1 MAIARNA
8 LKRIKFGD
16 VATGRRLPLVHPGD
30 VLLHDFM
37 EPMGLSA
44 YRVAR
49 AMGVSQT
56 RLSEILKGTRS
67 VTAETALRLERVFG
81 MDAQTW
87 LNLQVQYDL
96 DQTERTLGARLDQEV
111 TPIGEPA

>member
-1 MAIARNA
+1 MAISKET
-8 LKRIKFGD
+8 LKRAKFGD
-16 VATGRRLPLVHPGD
+16 VATGRRLAPVHPGE

-37 EPMGLSA
+37 EPMDLSA

-56 RLSEILKGTRS
+56 RLSEILKGARS

-96 DQTERTLGARLDQEV
+96 EQAEQSMGSRLDKEV
-111 TPIGEPA
+111 TAIEEAA

>member
-1 MAIARNA
+1 MAIARET
-8 LKRIKFGD
+8 LKRMKFGD
-16 VATGRRLPLVHPGD
+16 VASGRRLAPVHPGD

-56 RLSEILKGTRS
+56 RLSEILKGTRG

-96 DQTERTLGARLDQEV
+96 EQTERALGTRLDKEV
-111 TPIGEPA
+111 TPIGEAA